1 MKHYSIDHDT
11 EAFKAYA
18 RHQGVDLDQP
28 GVILSKLRFLAGVS
42 HEQIGS
48 KQAWILTDE
57 AGNKWLQ
64 SYHTIVSVKWAD
76 TGAVEHF
83 GKWSMTTSHHQS
95 RFARIA

>member
-11 EAFKAYA
+11 QAFEAYA
-18 RHQGVDLDQP
+18 MHNGVDVHAP
-28 GVILSKLRFLAGVS
+28 GVVLSKLRFLAGVKV
-42 HEQIGS
+42 EQIGS

-83 GKWSMTTSHHQS
+83 GKWSMTTSHHQGY
-95 RFARIA
+95 FARVA